1 MFQASQW
8 YKKKGQEKIKEER
21 INEDMNTDNT
31 FFPDTLKE
39 INQDTRPYIFNNL
52 TELRNFNPVPQP
64 NFNIFTGNYQ
74 RNSNFQTELY
84 IQQQRLYQN
93 HQNSYFGRQY
103 Y

>member
-8 YKKKGQEKIKEER
+8 YKKKGQEKID
-21 INEDMNTDNT
+21 EDMNTNNT
-31 FFPDTLKE
+31 FSTDTPEE
-39 INQDTRPYIFNNL
+39 INQDNKSHFFNNP
-52 TELRNFNPVPQP
+52 TELRNFHPVPLP

-84 IQQQRLYQN
+84 IQQQRVY
-93 HQNSYFGRQY
+93 HDYQNSYFGRQY